1 MLAYRRALS
10 DGEAN
15 VAYCRVM
22 LIGPAGVGK
31 TSFKRG
37 LMGEPFACNINST
50 VLADVETVKPTVQV
64 NRRWMAQDKMNKWF
78 KVSEEDEIDELAKSM
93 ANVENSHTQQPC
105 HSQMP
110 IQIEENS
117 HSLQSYYEQIDVIQ
131 VGRRWMTQDIMNKW
145 CEVSEE
151 DEIDELAKLIAIVKN
166 YNHSQQPCHSQM
178 PDQIVGLTSVS
189 HFKRVA
195 QLMESKVIQ
204 KALEKAKEINK
215 QNCSLECQPFFH
227 LWDCGGQP
235 VFLEVLPIFLTSR
248 TMFLL
253 FFNAAKNLKESWE
266 SIFRNNGN
274 EISEGLVNCTMNTL
288 EMMERWM
295 ALVYLLQKKDSGS
308 EYQNVI
314 QIGTRKDQLTRS
326 EEDVRKELDE
336 FFDDKIFIR
345 ILKKIVFVNNTTS
358 GQNEDPSYEEVR
370 KIISDFT
377 SKYSLT
383 NQKTPV
389 SWVLLRKFLLLLV
402 KESGVNLITRD
413 EADDIGS
420 HCNVKPQ
427 DIPHVLRFYH
437 ELGVLLYYPQIEGLQ
452 DKIVLS
458 PEWFVKSLGMIL
470 APPSNTEDGLKNE
483 WKLLRSLGILAER
496 LYTHVWEECK
506 GLNPESLIELLT
518 HFQLAVKIEGS
529 IETNGIKYDDH
540 RPKYFVLA
548 VLPYSPSSSPPS
560 DDSTLIK
567 AAPLHITFDI
577 TGFAIPGFFTRLSTT
592 LLKVKNGAHPKLSLY
607 FKHGVYHDMVKYKL
621 ASLPSAFMT
630 LTEHSNVIEIGFVCS
645 SILSPQEVQSHCID
659 LKVSNC
665 IYDVCI
671 IIIISFR
678 ILLKPAV
685 MM

>member
-1 MLAYRRALS
+1 MLL
-10 DGEAN
+10 
-15 VAYCRVM
+15 
-22 LIGPAGVGK
+22 GPAGVGK

-37 LMGEPFACNINST
+37 LMGESFTHNTNST
-50 VLADVETVKPTVQV
+50 TLADVQAVKPTVQV
-64 NRRWMAQDKMNKWF
+64 
-78 KVSEEDEIDELAKSM
+78 S
-93 ANVENSHTQQPC
+93 
-105 HSQMP
+105 
-110 IQIEENS
+110 
-117 HSLQSYYEQIDVIQ
+117 
-131 VGRRWMTQDIMNKW
+131 RRWMTQDKMNKW

-151 DEIDELAKLIAIVKN
+151 DEIDELAKLMVIVEN
-166 YNHSQQPCHSQM
+166 SLTQQPCKTQM

-189 HFKRVA
+189 RFKRVE

-215 QNCSLECQPFFH
+215 ENCSLECQPFFH

-253 FFNAAKNLKESWE
+253 FFNAAKNLKEPWE

-274 EISEGLVNCTMNTL
+274 EISEGLVNCNTL

-437 ELGVLLYYPQIEGLQ
+437 ELGVLLYYPQIEGLH

-470 APPSNTEDGLKNE
+470 APPSSTEDGLKNE
-483 WKLLRSLGILAER
+483 WKLLRSFGILAER

-506 GLNPESLIELLT
+506 GLPTESLIELLT

-529 IETNGIKYDDH
+529 METKIKYDNH
-540 RPKYFVLA
+540 RPKYFVPA
-548 VLPYSPSSSPPS
+548 VLPYSPSSSPP

-567 AAPLHITFDI
+567 AAPLHITFDT

-592 LLKVKNGAHPKLSLY
+592 LLKVKKGAHPKLSLY
-607 FKHGVYHDMVKYKL
+607 FKHGVYHDMVKYNLK
-621 ASLPSAFMT
+621 SLPSAFVI
-630 LTEHSNVIEIGFVCS
+630 LTEQCNVIEIGFVCS
-645 SILSPQEVQSHCID
+645 SKLSPQEVQSHCIN

-665 IYDVCI
+665 IYDIYNHV
-671 IIIISFR
+671 
-678 ILLKPAV
+678 
-685 MM
+685 